1 MPFPQ
6 VLAFSGDAKTVRLVG
21 HRGARGLLPENSM
34 IGFDFTL
41 SIGINLL
48 EFDVFLSRDNVPV
61 ITHNYRLQPSATRG
75 PNGRFISGQGPRVS
89 SLLVE
94 EIESYDVGRLD
105 GNTSYGQRFPDQ
117 AQLDGIKIPKLVD
130 LLHLLS
136 QPKYES
142 VCMMLELKSDPNLMD
157 NRVSRQRFV
166 SVVDETLRSA
176 GMTQRALLHSF
187 DWGLLAECKKQIP
200 DMPLSFL
207 TQLKENGLSVG
218 EDSSANLSP
227 GLNKAGVSIPDEVS
241 RAGGSLWCP
250 HFSEINRSDLARA
263 RDLGL
268 CVGVW
273 TVNEPQD
280 IEAMISLG
288 VDSIVTD
295 YPGRAQKILLDLGYR
310 W

>member
-34 IGFDFTL
+34 IGFDFSL

-61 ITHNYRLQPSATRG
+61 ITHNYRLQTSATRG

-94 EIESYDVGRLD
+94 EIESYDIGRLD

-117 AQLDGIKIPKLVD
+117 AQLDGIKIPRLVD
-130 LLHLLS
+130 LLQLLS
-136 QPKYES
+136 QPRYES

-157 NRVSRQRFV
+157 NQVSRQQFV
-166 SVVDETLRSA
+166 SIVDKTLRSA

-187 DWGLLAECKKQIP
+187 DWGLLAECQKQIP

-227 GLNKAGVSIPDEVS
+227 GLNKPGVSIPDEVS
-241 RAGGSLWCP
+241 KAGGSVWCP
-250 HFSEINRSDLARA
+250 HFSEINRNDLARA

-280 IEAMISLG
+280 IKAMISLG